1 MSVRSVFV
9 KIHLYLSLFLGAI
22 FLVVGITGSVIVF
35 DDALDEMINPEL
47 FTVSDY
53 GDGHRKSMSEI
64 LASAKMAY
72 PDKPAAL
79 IYPPKEKESV
89 FLVLFKT
96 PKEHCEAGMPKCCG
110 GFDWFQVMVNPYTAE
125 VLGKRDRS
133 TYGVDRAHLIKT
145 IYELH
150 SSLLLGGTG
159 RTIVGLSGI
168 AWLIVV
174 LSGIYLWWPRNGKF
188 KRALKLKHDGNLVRF
203 NLDLH
208 RVSGIYTAIIL
219 VVVTFTGVYLIF
231 PEYIK
236 PVVKVFSPL
245 EKTPKDLTSKLT
257 LQEAKVITIEDAV
270 EIANRTF
277 PNAVLSHI
285 SLPIDVE
292 DMYKVYKRQDGEV
305 RKTKGQTAI
314 WIDQYSGKVL
324 YVKDPLKVSSGQ
336 SFINWQFPLHNGEAL
351 GMTGRLMIFASGIV
365 TVILMI
371 TGTILWLKKKRRK
384 ALKSTIQGK
393 ENGK

>member
-1 MSVRSVFV
+1 MSVRSLFV
-9 KIHLYLSLFLGAI
+9 KVHLYLSLFLGVI
-22 FLVVGITGSVIVF
+22 FLIVGITGSVIVF
-35 DDALDEMINPEL
+35 DDALDAMINPEL

-79 IYPPKEKESV
+79 MYPPKEKEGV
-89 FLVLFKT
+89 FVVSFKT
-96 PKEHCEAGMPKCCG
+96 PKAHCGAGMPKCCG

-125 VLGKRDRS
+125 VLGKRDRN

-168 AWLIVV
+168 AWLIIV

-188 KRALKLKHDGNLVRF
+188 KRALKLKSDGNSVRF

-245 EKTPKDLTSKLT
+245 EKTPKDLTSIRMA
-257 LQEAKVITIEDAV
+257 QDAKPIAIEDAV
-270 EIANRTF
+270 KIANRAF
-277 PNAVLSHI
+277 PNATLSHI
-285 SLPIDVE
+285 GLPIDAE
-292 DMYKVYKRQDGEV
+292 DTYKIYKRQESEV
-305 RKTKGQTAI
+305 RKTKGKTTI

-324 YVKDPLKVSSGQ
+324 LVKDPLNVSAGQ
-336 SFINWQFPLHNGEAL
+336 SFINWQFPLHSGEAL

-365 TVILMI
+365 TLILLI
-371 TGTILWLKKKRRK
+371 TGTTLWIKKKRRK
-384 ALKSTIQGK
+384 ALKSMIKGA

>member
-9 KIHLYLSLFLGAI
+9 KIHLYLSLFLGVI

-35 DDALDEMINPEL
+35 EDALDEMINPEL

-72 PDKPAAL
+72 PDKSAAS

-89 FLVLFKT
+89 CLVSFKS
-96 PKEHCEAGMPKCCG
+96 PKAHPEAGMPKCCG
-110 GFDWFQVMVNPYTAE
+110 GSDWFQVMVNPYTAE
-125 VLGKRDRS
+125 VLGKRDRN

-145 IYELH
+145 IYKLH

-159 RTIVGLSGI
+159 RTIVGLTGI
-168 AWLIVV
+168 AWLIVI
-174 LSGIYLWWPRNGKF
+174 LSGIYLWWPKNGKF
-188 KRALKLKHDGNLVRF
+188 KRALKLKHDGNSVRF

-236 PVVKVFSPL
+236 PVVEVFSPL
-245 EKTPKDLTSKLT
+245 EKKPDDLISIPT
-257 LQEAKVITIEDAV
+257 LKETKTISVEEAII
-270 EIANRTF
+270 IANSTF

-285 SLPIDVE
+285 SLPKDAE
-292 DMYKVYKRQDGEV
+292 DTYKAYKRQEGEV
-305 RKTKGQTAI
+305 RKTRGQTTI

-324 YVKDPLKVSSGQ
+324 YVKDPLNVSSGQ
-336 SFINWQFPLHNGEAL
+336 SFINWQFPLHSGEAL

-371 TGTILWLKKKRRK
+371 TGTLLWFKKKRRK
-384 ALKSTIQGK
+384 ALKSTT
-393 ENGK
+393 